1 MRKLE
6 GLIGLAGGTASG
18 VESLRRIV
26 RYAAVRGQLTP
37 SEGKCDEAVVEMIAD
52 GIDPRAAVPS
62 LDAQRFPVPAS
73 WCWVR
78 FSSVGEQRLGKMLDS
93 AKNSGRLRPYLRN
106 TNVQWSRFELED
118 VKLMRIGD
126 AEADEYRLHDGDLL
140 ICEGGE
146 PGRCAIWRSIAP
158 DMYFQK
164 ALHRVRPRPSVKSE
178 YLAICL
184 QLDAANGVLASLF
197 TGATI
202 KHLTGRALAEYA
214 IPLPPLAEQKRI
226 VAKVDE
232 LMALCDRL
240 EAQLKQRDEQ
250 AGVLAKAAVARFQA
264 DPTVENLEYLFD
276 KRYVVDPLA
285 LRSLLRDLVVTMAA
299 DDARGADQAL
309 ADFLEGESSNGV
321 SKSPSHGNSG
331 VPILRISAG
340 TSRKDQYVDEDDYK
354 LVELTSEEIDRHKLR
369 RGDLLSCRYNGNL
382 HYVGRFSCYLGTS
395 GKTHVNP
402 DKLIRFRVD
411 SSMALPRFVCIA
423 MNSTYARRQ
432 IESMC
437 ATTAGNIGLSAS
449 KMKTVRVPIPPLHVQ
464 QALVSLHDRVSI
476 LIDQLESQITAS
488 EEAGTKLLDALVAKL
503 APSN

>member
-1 MRKLE
+1 MLDLEDIESDTGRLLARKTARDRGSLSNKA
-6 GLIGLAGGTASG
+6 GFLAGD
-18 VESLRRIV
+18 VL
-26 RYAAVRGQLTP
+26 Y
-37 SEGKCDEAVVEMIAD
+37 GK
-52 GIDPRAAVPS
+52 
-62 LDAQRFPVPAS
+62 
-73 WCWVR
+73 
-78 FSSVGEQRLGKMLDS
+78 
-93 AKNSGRLRPYLRN
+93 LRPYLN
-106 TNVQWSRFELED
+106 KVL
-118 VKLMRIGD
+118 I
-126 AEADEYRLHDGDLL
+126 ADRPGFCSTEIVPLRTSDDL
-140 ICEGGE
+140 
-146 PGRCAIWRSIAP
+146 
-158 DMYFQK
+158 D
-164 ALHRVRPRPSVKSE
+164 PR
-178 YLAICL
+178 YL
-184 QLDAANGVLASLF
+184 QLALTSPSFLSYANRRSYGMKMPRLGTDDLDNAE
-197 TGATI
+197 I
-202 KHLTGRALAEYA
+202 LT
-214 IPLPPLAEQKRI
+214 PPLAEQKRI

-240 EAQLKQRDEQ
+240 EAQLRQRDEL

-464 QALVSLHDRVSI
+464 QALVSLHDRVST

-488 EEAGTKLLDALVAKL
+488 EEAGTKLLDALVAEL

>member
-1 MRKLE
+1 VLDLEDIESDTGRLLARKTARDRGSLSNKA
-6 GLIGLAGGTASG
+6 GFLAGD
-18 VESLRRIV
+18 VL
-26 RYAAVRGQLTP
+26 Y
-37 SEGKCDEAVVEMIAD
+37 GK
-52 GIDPRAAVPS
+52 
-62 LDAQRFPVPAS
+62 
-73 WCWVR
+73 
-78 FSSVGEQRLGKMLDS
+78 
-93 AKNSGRLRPYLRN
+93 LRPYLN
-106 TNVQWSRFELED
+106 KVL
-118 VKLMRIGD
+118 I
-126 AEADEYRLHDGDLL
+126 ADRPGFCSTEIVPLRTSDDL
-140 ICEGGE
+140 
-146 PGRCAIWRSIAP
+146 
-158 DMYFQK
+158 D
-164 ALHRVRPRPSVKSE
+164 PR
-178 YLAICL
+178 YL
-184 QLDAANGVLASLF
+184 QLALTSPSFLSYANRRSYGMKMPRLGTDDLDNAE
-197 TGATI
+197 I
-202 KHLTGRALAEYA
+202 LT
-214 IPLPPLAEQKRI
+214 PPLAEQKRI

-240 EAQLKQRDEQ
+240 EAQLRQRDEL

-464 QALVSLHDRVSI
+464 QALVSLHDRVST

-488 EEAGTKLLDALVAKL
+488 EEAGTKLLDALVAEL